1 MMWEI
6 ELIMMLKCFKILEN
20 GVYFYP
26 CWPIVFLLDKWVLG
40 GLRNLLEVFGLL
52 SRISDLV
59 EVTWSAGVHFY
70 PLCFFFFDY
79 WVYYNK
85 FNG

>member
-1 MMWEI
+1 MMGEI
-6 ELIMMLKCFKILEN
+6 KLIMMVKCFLFGEDW
-20 GVYFYP
+20 VHFYP
-26 CWPIVFLLDKWVLG
+26 CWPLVILRDKGVLWG
-40 GLRNLLEVFGLL
+40 LLEAFGLL
-52 SRISDLV
+52 SSASDLV